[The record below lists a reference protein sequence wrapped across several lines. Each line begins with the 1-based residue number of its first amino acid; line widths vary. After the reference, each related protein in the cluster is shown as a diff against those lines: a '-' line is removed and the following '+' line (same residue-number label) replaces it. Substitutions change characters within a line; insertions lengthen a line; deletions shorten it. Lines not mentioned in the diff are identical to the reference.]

1 MFVGIP
7 DEEQHAALTELLDAV
22 REKLGEDVEL
32 HQFLTSPL
40 GAPLPLHIS
49 LSRPLSLS
57 TAEKGTFLGQVTRRI
72 HHDSLS
78 PFTVQPASLSWF
90 RSPDS
95 NRTFLVLSVAGDDK
109 EEPNRELMSLLK
121 ACNGV
126 AGKMGKPLL
135 YHRDDEAAKGN
146 EFHLSIGWTF
156 DEPDEEAKKKT
167 AKLLDDKLGM
177 EIRGWD
183 VVTASVKVKIGN
195 VVSSVALAGESGRDN
210 EKSSLILD

>member
-1 MFVGIP
+1 MNCI
-7 DEEQHAALTELLDAV
+7 
-22 REKLGEDVEL
+22 RETLGEDVEL

-57 TAEKGTFLGQVTRRI
+57 TAEKDTFLDQVTRRI
-72 HHDSLS
+72 HHDGLS
-78 PFTVQPASLSWF
+78 PFAVHPAGINWF

-109 EEPNRELMSLLK
+109 EEPNRELMSLLR

-126 AGKMGKPLL
+126 AGKLGKPLL
-135 YHRDDEAAKGN
+135 YHHDDKAAKGN

-156 DEPDEEAKKKT
+156 DEPDDDAKKST
-167 AKLLDDKLGM
+167 AKLLDGTLGKD
-177 EIRGWD
+177 IREWD
-183 VVTASVKVKIGN
+183 VVTGSVKVKIGN
-195 VVSSVALAGESGRDN
+195 VVSSVALSGESGRDN
-210 EKSSLILD
+210 EKSTLIL